1 MAYNFSDLLSKTQQW
16 MQAAAADGWLLDS
29 DSDALQAFGQ
39 DESQQVFDGDQGKPL
54 VVAFFGG
61 TGVGKSSLLNRLAGE
76 DVAKTGVERP
86 TSREVT
92 LYIHDAIQLGNL
104 PDELPV
110 EQIRVARHTE
120 EQWKDVAWIDMPDID
135 SVEQNNRHIVEQ
147 WLPHVDLLVY
157 VVSPERYRDERGW
170 RFLQSQGAGHGWVF
184 VMNQWDR
191 GDPSQIDDLKVLLAS
206 SGFADPVLFRTIC
219 KQPVTDAV
227 DDDFEQLVG
236 SIQALANRHTLAHLE
251 ARNVQVRQR
260 ELKNTIEDALARMGS
275 HASAKQLTAS
285 WDKNWKSTTDVLE
298 KGLQWPAKYVA
309 QTFIGRYKGMP
320 AMARLPH
327 QSDENSDDNQSS
339 ETPTLWDAWA
349 QTRFEDAV
357 DQVTLEAD
365 HLGFPAEPYRQ
376 ALLPVSQGAR
386 KSMLSL
392 AQESLRQAL
401 ANPGNLFQRIF
412 LPVFKL
418 LAIVLPLAAAGW
430 IGYRVIDLYYK
441 NGNGELL
448 YLGMDFA
455 IHSGLLLLISW
466 LIPWFVLRNMRP
478 ALEKTAVR
486 GIESGVEEGLSQL
499 GLQVEDA
506 IEATAKLHN
515 RHVESAQ
522 KLLTLCDK
530 KPELPETGV
539 SDQLLN
545 RILSSKE
552 INTRLHK
559 QNV

>member
-1 MAYNFSDLLSKTQQW
+1 MGYDFSNLLAKTQQW
-16 MQAAAADGWLLDS
+16 MQSAATDGWLLDTDAS
-29 DSDALQAFGQ
+29 ALQAFGMG
-39 DESQQVFDGDQGKPL
+39 ESKQVFDGEQGKPL

-61 TGVGKSSLLNRLAGE
+61 TGVGKSSLLNRLAAE

-92 LYIHDAIQLGNL
+92 LYIHDAIQLGGL
-104 PDELPV
+104 PSELPV
-110 EQIRVARHTE
+110 EQIKVARHNE
-120 EQWKDVAWIDMPDID
+120 QQWKDVAWIDMPDID

-170 RFLQSQGAGHGWVF
+170 RFLQSQGAGHGWIF

-191 GDPSQIDDLKVLLAS
+191 GDPSQIDDLRKLLAS

-219 KQPVTDAV
+219 KQPIPDTVN
-227 DDDFEQLVG
+227 DDFEQLVA
-236 SIQALANRHTLAHLE
+236 SIKALANRHTLAHLE
-251 ARNVQVRQR
+251 ARNIQVRQQ
-260 ELKNTIEDALARMGS
+260 ELKNTIEDALARMGNN
-275 HASAKQLTAS
+275 ASAKQLNQG
-285 WDKNWKSTTDVLE
+285 WDNNWQNTTDVLE

-309 QTFIGRYKGMP
+309 QTFIGRYKGLP

-327 QSDENSDDNQSS
+327 ESAENSDDNQSS
-339 ETPTLWDAWA
+339 ETPILWDAWA
-349 QTRFEDAV
+349 QTRFQDAV
-357 DQVTLEAD
+357 DEVTLEAD

-376 ALLPVSQGAR
+376 ALLPVSEGAR
-386 KSMLSL
+386 KSMLSH
-392 AQESLRQAL
+392 AQQALRQAL

-418 LAIVLPLAAAGW
+418 LAIVLPLAAGGW
-430 IGYRVIDLYYK
+430 IGYRVVDLYYK
-441 NGNGELL
+441 NGTGELP

-466 LIPWFVLRNMRP
+466 LLPWFVLRNLRP

-486 GIESGVEEGLSQL
+486 GIESGVEQGLGQL

-506 IEATAKLHN
+506 IDAT
-515 RHVESAQ
+515 VEMHASHIKSAQ
-522 KLLTLCDK
+522 QLLVLCDE

-545 RILSSKE
+545 RILSSKK
-552 INTRLHK
+552 INSRLHK